1 MRHTWLGCIQKFLK
15 HSCSILQVYL
25 AVSLVALLIFFFG
38 YRNSLLKLASCY
50 IVEVTNATYQSLVSL
65 TSFKA
70 LKQAEGNAEVYVE
83 AEYFILAYMC
93 DFSIRKLEKKNRI
106 SCTKWQ
112 LA

>member
-1 MRHTWLGCIQKFLK
+1 MQCTSSLLGSQFGCPIN
-15 HSCSILQVYL
+15 
-25 AVSLVALLIFFFG
+25 IFFG
-38 YRNSLLKLASCY
+38 CRNSLLKLASCY

-93 DFSIRKLEKKNRI
+93 DFSIRKLEKKMYFLYEKATSLKAVLCGLYI
-106 SCTKWQ
+106 HVTELW
-112 LA
+112 